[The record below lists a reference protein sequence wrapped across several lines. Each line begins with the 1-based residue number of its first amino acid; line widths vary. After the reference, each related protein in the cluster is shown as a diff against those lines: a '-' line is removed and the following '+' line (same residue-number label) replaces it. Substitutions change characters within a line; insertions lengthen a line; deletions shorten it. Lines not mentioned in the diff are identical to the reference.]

1 MLAFDHLLVLEHI
14 FLLLLGL
21 LLLVFL
27 LIVEEDFLYAVMLF
41 FTFLLSFISSRISGV
56 ILVSFL
62 DKLVLT
68 FWPPLLNSFE
78 ILLLIVLRIDFHV
91 LFPFLIYLFVN
102 FSLTPFS
109 FSRDSR
115 SSVGEVNLCCFS
127 L

>member
-1 MLAFDHLLVLEHI
+1 MVAFDHLLVLEHI

-78 ILLLIVLRIDFHV
+78 ILLLIVQRICFHLFYLFV
-91 LFPFLIYLFVN
+91 KFLINFFPFL
-102 FSLTPFS
+102 
-109 FSRDSR
+109 
-115 SSVGEVNLCCFS
+115 
-127 L
+127 